1 MRSQDLKTPSL
12 PDSHVLASCTLSS
25 FEDEDAAE
33 ISRVLSSMDPWRR
46 LGYRPDQLRSY
57 LVREDPALK
66 RYAVRVSGDSAGV
79 LCVRHPWLLGPY
91 NELLAVY
98 PRFQGRSLGREVLG
112 WMEEQYRATARNI
125 WTTVSSF
132 NTGARRFYA
141 GMGFTEVAPL
151 SDLIER
157 GYDEILLRKK
167 LAPMTPNRAAR

>member
-1 MRSQDLKTPSL
+1 LTKPL
-12 PDSHVLASCTLSS
+12 LLESHALASCTLSS
-25 FEDEDAAE
+25 LEAEDAVE

-46 LGYRPDQLRSY
+46 LGYRPEQLRSY

-66 RYAVRVSGDSAGV
+66 RYAVRVAGDKAGV

-98 PRFQGRSLGREVLG
+98 PPFQGRSLGREVLG
-112 WMEEQYRATARNI
+112 WMEEQYRAAARNI

-141 GMGFTEVAPL
+141 GLGFTEVAPL
-151 SDLIER
+151 YDLIEH

-167 LAPMTPNRAAR
+167 LTPMTPSHSSR